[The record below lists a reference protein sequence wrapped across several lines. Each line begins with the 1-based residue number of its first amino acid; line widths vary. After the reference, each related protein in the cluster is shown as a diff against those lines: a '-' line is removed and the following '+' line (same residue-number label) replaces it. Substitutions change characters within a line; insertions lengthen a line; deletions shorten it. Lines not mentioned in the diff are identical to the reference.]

1 MALSDDCG
9 WDALTHQLGH
19 TFQDGGLLQQALT
32 HSTFANEQPQGT
44 PSYER
49 LEFLGDAVLQLL
61 VSEHLYA
68 AMPHAPEGELSRRR
82 AQLVREPTLA
92 ALARTLGLDTC
103 VRVGSGQR
111 PPDVPASVL
120 ADVVEAVLAAV
131 YLDGGLQAAR
141 NAFGPLW
148 STLAALGQQHI
159 DYKTRLQEA
168 CHRLHFDAP
177 CYEVTAVDGPA
188 HARQFHLTLRVG
200 PELTAQGV
208 GTSKK
213 AAEQLCARQALEAL
227 GLLQQS

>member
-1 MALSDDCG
+1 MPEICALAG
-9 WDALTHQLGH
+9 LAHRLGH
-19 TFQDGGLLQQALT
+19 TFEDGGLLQQALT
-32 HSTFANEQPQGT
+32 HSTFAHEQAAAT

-92 ALARTLGLDTC
+92 ALAVALQLDAWVRLG
-103 VRVGSGQR
+103 GGQR
-111 PPDVPASVL
+111 PQDAPKSVL
-120 ADVVEAVLAAV
+120 ADIVEAVLAAV
-131 YLDGGLQAAR
+131 YLDGGLVAAR
-141 NAFGPLW
+141 RVFAPWW

-168 CHRLHFDAP
+168 CHRLHVDAP
-177 CYEVTAVDGPA
+177 RYEVTAVSGPA
-188 HARQFHLTLRVG
+188 HARHFHLTLTVG
-200 PELTAQGV
+200 PDLTAHGV